1 MKNRDS
7 SFLGNK
13 KVAVL
18 MGGWSAEREISLR
31 SGNAVLKSLKEMK
44 INAKAIDLV
53 SPEESKLQLEDF
65 DIAFIA
71 LHGRGGEDGFIQ
83 ELLTDKEILF
93 TGSKTEACKLAMNKV
108 ETKKVWREFSLPT
121 PDFVEITKAGKSDM
135 KITPFLSGSD
145 DITALD
151 KSFVV
156 KPANEGS
163 SYGISIVKP
172 GEGSLEEAIIEAVKY
187 DETVLAEAFVDGIEI
202 TVTILGDRVLPP
214 VAIEAKG
221 AFYDYEAKYL
231 SNETKYS
238 LANLDPDNLITLKN
252 FCWHAFKSLGCEG
265 WGRVDLIKDNNN
277 NFQLIEIN
285 TVPGLTETS
294 LVPKSAALE
303 GISFNELILEILHLA
318 CAKS

>member
-31 SGNAVLKSLKEMK
+31 SGNAVLKSLKEMQ

-53 SPEESKLQLEDF
+53 SPEASKLQLEDF

-238 LANLDPDNLITLKN
+238 LAKLDPDNLITLKN

>member
-1 MKNRDS
+1 MKNLDS

-31 SGNAVLKSLKEMK
+31 SGNAVLKSLKEMQ

-53 SPEESKLQLEDF
+53 SPEGSKLQLEDF

>member
-1 MKNRDS
+1 MKNQDL
-7 SFLGNK
+7 SFLENK

-31 SGNAVLKSLKEMK
+31 SGNAVLKSLQEMQV
-44 INAKAIDLV
+44 NVKAIDLI

-83 ELLTDKEILF
+83 ELLTDRGILF

-108 ETKKVWREFSLPT
+108 ETKKVWREVSLPT

-135 KITPFLSGSD
+135 KITPFLSGSV

-156 KPANEGS
+156 KPASEGS

-172 GEGSLEEAIIEAVKY
+172 GEGSLDEAIMEAVKY
-187 DETVLAEAFVDGIEI
+187 DETVLAEAYVEGVEI

-294 LVPKSAALE
+294 LVPKSAALA
-303 GISFNELILEILHLA
+303 GISFNQLILEILHLA

>member
-1 MKNRDS
+1 MKNQDS
-7 SFLGNK
+7 SFLVNK

-53 SPEESKLQLEDF
+53 SSEGSKLQLEDF

-83 ELLTDKEILF
+83 ELLTDKGILF

-108 ETKKVWREFSLPT
+108 ETKKVWREVSLPT
-121 PDFVEITKAGKSDM
+121 PDFVEITNAGKSDM
-135 KITPFLSGSD
+135 KINPFLSGSD

-187 DETVLAEAFVDGIEI
+187 DETVLAEAFVDGVEI

-238 LANLDPDNLITLKN
+238 LANLDLDNLNILKN
-252 FCWHAFKSLGCEG
+252 FCWHAFRSLGCEG

-285 TVPGLTETS
+285 TVPGLS
-294 LVPKSAALE
+294 L
-303 GISFNELILEILHLA
+303 IHI
-318 CAKS
+318 

>member
-31 SGNAVLKSLKEMK
+31 SGNAVLKSLKEMQ

-53 SPEESKLQLEDF
+53 SPEGSKLQLEDF

-318 CAKS
+318 CAKT

>member
-1 MKNRDS
+1 
-7 SFLGNK
+7 
-13 KVAVL
+13 

-31 SGNAVLKSLKEMK
+31 SGNAVLKSLKEMQ

-53 SPEESKLQLEDF
+53 SPEGSKLQLEDF

-163 SYGISIVKP
+163 SHGISIVKP

-303 GISFNELILEILHLA
+303 GITFNELILEILHLA